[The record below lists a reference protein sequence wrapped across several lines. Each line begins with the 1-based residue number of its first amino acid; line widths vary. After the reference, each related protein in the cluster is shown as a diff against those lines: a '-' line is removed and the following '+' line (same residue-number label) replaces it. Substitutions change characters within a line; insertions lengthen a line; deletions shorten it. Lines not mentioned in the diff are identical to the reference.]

1 MPKRVPRTTNL
12 LNSKQLFKK
21 LVFYKQ
27 QKPIKLIGWFLKLR
41 KFSLN
46 LKKYYFIW
54 YSSSFRYNVA
64 IPISRSRAASALFPF
79 V

>member
-1 MPKRVPRTTNL
+1 MPKRVPLINNL
-12 LNSKQLFKK
+12 LINKQLLKI

-27 QKPIKLIGWFLKLR
+27 EKPIILIGWFLKVR